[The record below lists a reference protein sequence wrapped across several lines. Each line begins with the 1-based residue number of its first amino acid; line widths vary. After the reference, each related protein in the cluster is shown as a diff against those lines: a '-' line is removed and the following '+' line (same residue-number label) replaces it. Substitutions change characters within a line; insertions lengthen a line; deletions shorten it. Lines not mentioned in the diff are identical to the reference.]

1 MAKQFTLEQ
10 IEQLRSNPY
19 TFMVTDRKI
28 FFTAEFKEQF
38 ALKRKEGYTLIEAVK
53 SFGYDPDVLGEKRI
67 SGISHLVNKA
77 VREGKGF
84 REGPVQR
91 KSDLDQPAP
100 EVTQENFIKM
110 QHEILY
116 LKQEIEFLKKI
127 SSAGTSQK

>member
-1 MAKQFTLEQ
+1 MAKPFTLEQ

-38 ALKRKEGYTLIEAVK
+38 VLRRKEGYTLTETVK
-53 SFGYDPDVLGEKRI
+53 SLGYDPDVLGEKRI
-67 SGISHLVNKA
+67 SGISHLINKA
-77 VREGKGF
+77 LREGKGF
-84 REGPVQR
+84 REGPSQR
-91 KSDLDQPAP
+91 TSVLDQPAP

-127 SSAGTSQK
+127 SSPGTSRK